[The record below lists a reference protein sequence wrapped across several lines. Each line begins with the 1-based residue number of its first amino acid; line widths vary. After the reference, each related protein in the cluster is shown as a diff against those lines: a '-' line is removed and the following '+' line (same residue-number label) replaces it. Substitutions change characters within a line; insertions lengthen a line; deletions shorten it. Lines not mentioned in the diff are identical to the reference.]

1 MVLNEQ
7 KLKQIIKEE
16 LRAVMFEGDM
26 MSVESAEMF
35 VRNMRPEN
43 IFNDLGY
50 APGSPYYQFDQ
61 IQKAMDLPRHPN
73 TVKEEVAVMYK
84 LLDSDRIKDEMR
96 GQLEKVLLALMMRSE
111 Q

>member
-1 MVLNEQ
+1 VRLTKEHLENVILEVLSET
-7 KLKQIIKEE
+7 EE
-16 LRAVMFEGDM
+16 M
-26 MSVESAEMF
+26 MSVGTAEMF

-43 IFNDLGY
+43 IFNDTGY
-50 APGSPYYQFDQ
+50 VPGSPYYQFDQ

-84 LLDSDRIKDEMR
+84 LLDSNQIKDEMR
-96 GQLEKVLLALMMRSE
+96 GQLEKVLLALMMRPE